1 MRKRS
6 HFDLRAHSWRR
17 VSASNSRSAFIA
29 PALWTFAAHFP
40 LEAFKNA
47 SPSGVQCVNS
57 RKIMTHDELSD
68 VKTVCTEI
76 TRAAVPDDVFLIEE
90 NFDDLCQPREAG
102 DIQREGRFISP
113 EMLVTFGAAVVT
125 FLLSVFTDA
134 IKDLL
139 KKRVVETLKRLYVK
153 KENLPLPR

>member
-1 MRKRS
+1 
-6 HFDLRAHSWRR
+6 
-17 VSASNSRSAFIA
+17 
-29 PALWTFAAHFP
+29 
-40 LEAFKNA
+40 
-47 SPSGVQCVNS
+47 
-57 RKIMTHDELSD
+57 MTHDELSD

-76 TRAAVPDDVFLIEE
+76 TKAAVPDDVFLIEE

-153 KENLPLPR
+153 KEKPSSAEINQLQTDLLQLLDRSALAASEKVRLREGFVRVLTTHANES